1 MKKTTALRRLLKKKG
16 FVYLPVAYDPLGGRL
31 LQSLGFDC
39 VYTGGFVTG
48 AYTSEECVAAR
59 HEIEEETVEKK

>member
-1 MKKTTALRRLLKKKG
+1 M
-16 FVYLPVAYDPLGGRL
+16 PVAYDALGGRL

-48 AYTSEECVAAR
+48 ARAAPR
-59 HEIEEETVEKK
+59 SRS